1 MKIRTYV
8 RGGLLVIFTSGVGY
22 YLLLS
27 QTGDMTLGLWGA
39 VIGAVVAGLM
49 IYLERG
55 LEKVP
60 LGSILYGGG
69 GLVLGLILANLLTY
83 SLFLAAKNSPISSI
97 TKVLLT
103 IFLGY
108 MGAIVG
114 MKKGKELAI
123 EGYANNLQKGPSNN
137 NIKILDTSVII
148 DGRIADIC
156 ETGFIEGELVVP
168 QFVLKELQHIADSSD
183 TLRRNRGR
191 RGLDILHKI
200 QKNVD
205 INVQIID
212 QDFSRIK
219 EVDAKLVA
227 LGKVMGGKILTNDF
241 NLNKIAELQGVPV
254 LNINQL
260 ANAVKPV
267 VLPGEVMN
275 VFVLKE
281 GKEYGQGVAYLDDG
295 TMVVIDNA
303 RRYIGKNIEV
313 SVTSVLQTT
322 AGRMI
327 FARLKD
333 EADRSEEGRYS

>member
-123 EGYANNLQKGPSNN
+123 EGYSNNLQKGPSNN